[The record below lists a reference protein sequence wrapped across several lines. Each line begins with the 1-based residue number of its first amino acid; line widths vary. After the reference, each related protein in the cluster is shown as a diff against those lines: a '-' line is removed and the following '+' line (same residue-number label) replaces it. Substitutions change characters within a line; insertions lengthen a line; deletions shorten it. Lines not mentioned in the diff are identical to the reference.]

1 MRCAGGV
8 EKESVL
14 LCSGWSRC
22 DERRGLGLP
31 RTMERVASSKPVCV
45 PRSKLARHS
54 SFDTAEACADWSS
67 ESSATQLEAC
77 SSRTACDGGARAH
90 AGRAAGVGRRAC
102 SVAFRRARRKRRRQ
116 LARHGGRDE
125 SDFFGAGAGHRRDHG
140 VFWRSAV
147 WLDSHPHNLFRRR
160 RDPARGAQRRKPCAV
175 HARNG
180 LRSARHH
187 VLDGR
192 GHQVGPSGVFDALR
206 HRRAGRAR
214 PDLRLGHQHALAAAH
229 CAFVG
234 DLAGDRWYCDGAAV
248 LDGATHDRRG
258 KVPSASDAAAA
269 SDRVWLHDVCALAL
283 RDRKPQHV
291 VWPDFARDV
300 AARRRGSRDG
310 RRWLFSRC
318 SRGNPLAR
326 NARAKTGARA
336 EHVDRR
342 ATAGRSPGHIPHASS
357 RDGVSALLFT
367 RIERRFERHRSVL
380 RHVCRVR
387 RKDRHHRHARV
398 GASVGRRRHLLWSVV
413 LGPTRDGDCGHQN
426 HAARAHKR
434 LLRGARDG
442 DDGARGVRARPSGL
456 HHAHAHRLHS
466 RARSSLRRAR
476 RGRSARAAE
485 HRDELGNH
493 SARLRARHRRHLQPH
508 QKVFTLNV
516 V

>member
-1 MRCAGGV
+1 
-8 EKESVL
+8 
-14 LCSGWSRC
+14 
-22 DERRGLGLP
+22 
-31 RTMERVASSKPVCV
+31 MERVASSKPVCV

-283 RDRKPQHV
+283 RDRKLNMSSGQIS
-291 VWPDFARDV
+291 RETSLLV
-300 AARRRGSRDG
+300 AAAVAMAGAG
-310 RRWLFSRC
+310 FSRAAAAGIR
-318 SRGNPLAR
+318 SRATLAR
-326 NARAKTGARA
+326 RLEREQSMSIEERQQAEVQGIFRMLQVVTACLLSFSHGSNDVSNAIGPFSAMFAAYAGKTVITATPVWVLLLGGVGISFGLWFWGRPVMETVGTKITPLVPTKGFCA
-336 EHVDRR
+336 EL
-342 ATAGRSPGHIPHASS
+342 ATATTVLVASELGLPVS
-357 RDGVSALLFT
+357 TTHTLIGCIVALGVLSDERDAVDLRVLRNIAMSWGITLPVSALGTVVTYSLT
-367 RIERRFERHRSVL
+367 RRFL
-380 RHVCRVR
+380 
-387 RKDRHHRHARV
+387 
-398 GASVGRRRHLLWSVV
+398 
-413 LGPTRDGDCGHQN
+413 P
-426 HAARAHKR
+426 
-434 LLRGARDG
+434 
-442 DDGARGVRARPSGL
+442 
-456 HHAHAHRLHS
+456 
-466 RARSSLRRAR
+466 
-476 RGRSARAAE
+476 
-485 HRDELGNH
+485 
-493 SARLRARHRRHLQPH
+493 
-508 QKVFTLNV
+508 
-516 V
+516 